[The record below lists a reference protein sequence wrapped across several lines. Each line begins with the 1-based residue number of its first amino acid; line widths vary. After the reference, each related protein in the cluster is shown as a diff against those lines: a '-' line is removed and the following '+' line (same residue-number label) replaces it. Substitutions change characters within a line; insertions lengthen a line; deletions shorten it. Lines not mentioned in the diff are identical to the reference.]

1 MNLKLGDLACCNILR
16 TGPTGGV
23 RVLHLGGWRDM
34 GAGDLGRDVEMSF
47 LPTGVKA
54 RATYICAYLKTKR
67 RPLFVLG

>member
-47 LPTGVKA
+47 LPTGG
-54 RATYICAYLKTKR
+54 
-67 RPLFVLG
+67 FLGSKPELPTSVPT